1 MSQNAWIAFTVVCAV
16 GLAVM
21 IPFLI
26 VEMSRE
32 AQRDAM
38 EK

>member
-1 MSQNAWIAFTVVCAV
+1 MSQIVWIAFTAVCAV

-26 VEMSRE
+26 VEMSME